1 MNDLFI
7 NDCPT
12 MLQVGLTGNIGS
24 GKTTVCKVFEKL
36 GVPVFYADL
45 RARMIMDREEVTARV
60 AGTFGKEILDAEGKL
75 NRRTL
80 AGIVFND
87 KEKLAL
93 LNGII
98 HPLVREDFLGWV
110 GENKEEPYIIKE
122 AAILF
127 EAGMASQFDKII
139 VVAAPLEVRI
149 ARVMHRDGVSR
160 EEVLGRA
167 ANQFDEEELV
177 ARADY
182 VIHNDDRQLVVPT
195 ILCIDQSLRSLQQ
208 F

>member
-1 MNDLFI
+1 
-7 NDCPT
+7 

-24 GKTTVCKVFEKL
+24 GKTTVCKVFENL

-45 RARMIMDREEVTARV
+45 RARVIMEREVVVNRV
-60 AGTFGKEILDAEGKL
+60 VKEFGADILDEEGKL
-75 NRRTL
+75 NRKAL

-87 KEKLAL
+87 REKLDR
-93 LNGII
+93 LNGIV
-98 HPLVREDFLGWV
+98 HPLVRTDYLEWV
-110 GENKEEPYIIKE
+110 SENKDQPYVIEE

-127 EAGMASQFDKII
+127 ESGMAAHFDQVI

-149 ARVMHRDGVSR
+149 ERVMQRDGISR
-160 EEVLGRA
+160 EEVLRRA
-167 ANQFDEEELV
+167 ANQFAEEELV

-182 VIHNDDRQLVVPT
+182 VIHNDNRQLVVPRVLT
-195 ILCIDQSLRSLQQ
+195 IDQSLRRMQQ

>member
-1 MNDLFI
+1 
-7 NDCPT
+7 

-93 LNGII
+93 LNGIR

>member
-182 VIHNDDRQLVVPT
+182 VIHNDDSQLVVPT

>member
-1 MNDLFI
+1 
-7 NDCPT
+7 

>member
-7 NDCPT
+7 NDCPN